1 MKYSIELLDCMTEL
15 VFKIQTELI
24 YEGCSFDEARATA
37 KIILHKV
44 KNKEIVVDS
53 SLKSLLPNFL
63 EQVRSSN
70 FS

>member
-1 MKYSIELLDCMTEL
+1 MYSTELLDQVTKL
-15 VFKIQTELI
+15 VFMVKEQLD
-24 YEGCSFDEARATA
+24 CSFDEAVETTE
-37 KIILHKV
+37 IVFHKV
-44 KNKEIVVDS
+44 KNKEIAVNS